1 MNTLELP
8 GLSVAM
14 NDEGFLLDPST
25 WTPGVAEALAI
36 EEGIAPL
43 TDRHWEVIHFCRAAY
58 ELDGEPPTLR
68 RITTKSGVPTKE
80 LYSLFPKGPAKKVSR
95 LAGLGKPKGCI

>member
-14 NDEGFLLDPST
+14 NEEGFLLDPAT
-25 WTPGVAEALAI
+25 WTPEVAEALAI

-43 TDRHWEVIHFCRAAY
+43 TDRHWQVIRFCRSDF
-58 ELDGEPPTLR
+58 ETEGEPPTLR
-68 RITTKSGVPTKE
+68 RITKLSGVPTKE
-80 LYSLFPKGPAKKVSR
+80 LYGLFPKGPAKKVSR